1 MKELICIVC
10 PKGCHLRVDEDNGY
24 AVTGNG
30 CPRGAEYGKIELTHP
45 TRVVTSTVKCQGA
58 AHPRCPVKTNQAIP
72 KELIFQAM
80 KALDGVELAGP
91 GPCGPG
97 GGRKRMRYRG
107 RLCGLPGPGRAGRGV
122 NNRRR
127 SNGKVYPGLGS
138 GHNQFPG
145 HPF

>member
-58 AHPRCPVKTNQAIP
+58 AHPRCPVKTNQAMP

-80 KALDGVELAGP
+80 KALDGVELAAPVHVGQVVVENV
-91 GPCGPG
+91 CGTG
-97 GGRKRMRYRG
+97 ADFVACRD
-107 RLCGLPGPGRAGRGV
+107 LDA
-122 NNRRR
+122 
-127 SNGKVYPGLGS
+127 LGAE
-138 GHNQFPG
+138 
-145 HPF
+145 